1 MRVAMILLAAAMV
14 VGLGASAPAD
24 EVSPPGDVE
33 GSTPDGLAPADDD
46 PGAPD
51 GLPPLDD
58 DNQSSLDDTVPC
70 GCGGPKAIY
79 AAKYGTVQPPIMQ
92 QQQAEREAAEAA
104 AAAAEAQ

>member
-14 VGLGASAPAD
+14 VGLGASVPAE

-33 GSTPDGLAPADDD
+33 GSTPDGLPPADDD

-51 GLPPLDD
+51 DLPPVDEDD
-58 DNQSSLDDTVPC
+58 QSSLDDTVPC

-79 AAKYGTVQPPIMQ
+79 AAQYGTVQPPAMQ
-92 QQQAEREAAEAA
+92 QQQKAREAAEAA
-104 AAAAEAQ
+104 AAAAETE

>member
-14 VGLGASAPAD
+14 VGLGASVPAE

-33 GSTPDGLAPADDD
+33 GSTPDGLPPADEDD
-46 PGAPD
+46 
-51 GLPPLDD
+51 
-58 DNQSSLDDTVPC
+58 QSSLDDSVPC

-92 QQQAEREAAEAA
+92 QQQQEREAAEAA
-104 AAAAEAQ
+104 AAAAEAE

>member
-14 VGLGASAPAD
+14 VGLGTSVTAQ
-24 EVSPPGDVE
+24 EVSPPGDPV
-33 GSTPDGLAPADDD
+33 STTPDGLPPEGDD

-51 GLPPLDD
+51 GLPSADGDD
-58 DNQSSLDDTVPC
+58 QSGLGDVVPC

-92 QQQAEREAAEAA
+92 QQQAEREAAEDAA
-104 AAAAEAQ
+104 DAAVAE